1 MHFPAAFIAELAEL
15 YAFADAYQA
24 ASPDFIAATGLH
36 QYRMGEALVISLP
49 VVEAK
54 VYNRVLGLGVLE
66 PAHELMIDGA
76 LAHFF
81 ESGIARPAFHLAPTA
96 DSTTIAGWLNARGLY
111 PDESWVKLYRDASP
125 VTAVETDLH
134 VHEIGPEQAADFTTV
149 LAEGFASPEWLEYW
163 LTALVQRPGWRIY
176 VAYDGLTP
184 AATGALYC
192 RDGVGW
198 LGFGATRPAF
208 RRRRAQA
215 AIMAR
220 RLQDGLMA
228 GCQHFATET
237 WEPLPGDSN
246 PSLNNMLRSG
256 FQPTHRRLNF
266 SYPD

>member
-1 MHFPAAFIAELAEL
+1 MQFPAALIAELAEL

-66 PAHELMIDGA
+66 PAHEMMIDGA

-96 DSTTIAGWLNARGLY
+96 DATTITGWLNARGLY

-125 VTAVETDLH
+125 VTAVETDLLI
-134 VHEIGPEQAADFTTV
+134 HEIGPEQAADFTMV

-163 LTALVQRPGWRIY
+163 LTALVHRPGWRIY

-184 AATGALYC
+184 AATGAMYC